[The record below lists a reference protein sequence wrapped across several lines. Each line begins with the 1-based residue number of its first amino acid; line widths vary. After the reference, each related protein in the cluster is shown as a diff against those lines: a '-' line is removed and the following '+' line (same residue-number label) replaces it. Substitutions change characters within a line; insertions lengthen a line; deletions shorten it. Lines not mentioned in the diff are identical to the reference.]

1 MLKQAVVQMYF
12 FPFIPKIF
20 NYQEEKTHSLNMQV
34 GSCNVSHTNNDAGN
48 RFWIQIYTTLNSQIL
63 TEAELDCSLDS
74 DGSAS

>member
-48 RFWIQIYTTLNSQIL
+48 RF
-63 TEAELDCSLDS
+63 
-74 DGSAS
+74 